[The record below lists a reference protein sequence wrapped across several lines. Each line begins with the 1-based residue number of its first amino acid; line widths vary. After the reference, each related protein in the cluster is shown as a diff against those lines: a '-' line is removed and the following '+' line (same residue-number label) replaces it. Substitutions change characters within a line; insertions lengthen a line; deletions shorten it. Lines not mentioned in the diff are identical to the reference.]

1 MVAVRNM
8 GAYQCLVGGLVY
20 SSYRAPGS
28 GLCVSQGELYVFLE
42 KTDRGAVKACV
53 TADQH
58 EGCLGLSSIGSRLR
72 GFPGLPLPCYT
83 ALWEPLW
90 KTPWCRERV
99 SELGLS
105 RSGVISG

>member
-1 MVAVRNM
+1 MVAMRNV

-42 KTDRGAVKACV
+42 RTDREAVKDCV

-58 EGCLGLSSIGSRLR
+58 
-72 GFPGLPLPCYT
+72 
-83 ALWEPLW
+83 
-90 KTPWCRERV
+90 
-99 SELGLS
+99 
-105 RSGVISG
+105 